1 MSRNRPNVE
10 LPLSEKMN
18 ADVAFRHV
26 TASVRSVNVN
36 ADTHEVLA
44 QALAVIREQLVAFAT
59 LYAAHKEEMITETLP
74 AAPTLEPAAVVPA
87 TEGA

>member
-1 MSRNRPNVE
+1 
-10 LPLSEKMN
+10 MN